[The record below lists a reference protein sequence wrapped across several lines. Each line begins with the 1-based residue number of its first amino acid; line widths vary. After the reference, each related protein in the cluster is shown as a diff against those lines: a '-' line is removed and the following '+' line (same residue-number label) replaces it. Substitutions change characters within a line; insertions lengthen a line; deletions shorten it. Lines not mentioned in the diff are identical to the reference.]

1 MKMTKSIIAFML
13 VVLLLVG
20 CAAPATQTPAA
31 QEPVG
36 DSTASNAP
44 AEEKTDAS
52 TAEEA
57 YTSLDDFVLFDAE
70 GVLTKT
76 GRDAKGT
83 TGVVSS
89 GKYEASKIGKEIME
103 KGGNAVDAAVAVGF
117 ALGLA
122 EPNSSGL
129 GGGGFM
135 TLRTEDGQTFFI
147 DFRERAPMA
156 ATPDMW
162 QSYTDADGKSHVI
175 GDQNKE
181 GGKSVGIPGNV
192 AGLLYAL
199 DNYGTMSRAEILTP
213 IIELAK
219 KGVTVTPTLSNDMK
233 NNYDKLLLYSESGDI
248 FLKEIDG
255 IKYPYEIGENFKNPE
270 YAKALELIMDQGTDV
285 FYKGEMA
292 EAIVASVN
300 KYGGLFTM
308 EDMANYQVEVVEP
321 VKGTYRGYEIVS
333 SPTPSSGGTIVLEI
347 LNILENFDLPSMAD
361 NSAEELHLF
370 SEAFKLA
377 YADRGQYMGDPK
389 FVEVPLKGL
398 MSKKYAKKLADK
410 IDLKVSTEN
419 VLPDDPWMFEHEDT
433 THYSVADNKGNIV
446 AVTQTVN
453 YIFGSK
459 VAVPGY
465 GFVMNDEMADFVT
478 QPDHPN
484 SIAGGKTPL
493 SSMTPTIVLKDGKP
507 FAVLGTPG
515 GTTIISTVAQIIS
528 NLVDHDMGMQEAI
541 DAPRIKGYNKNTIT
555 LETRI
560 SADVIAE
567 LEAMGHVVKP
577 SEEWNRS
584 FGSVNA
590 VKYLEDGTLDGGAD
604 PRRDGKALGY

>member
-13 VVLLLVG
+13 VVLLLAG
-20 CAAPATQTPAA
+20 CAAPAAQAPAA
-31 QEPVG
+31 QEPSGETVALANESTG
-36 DSTASNAP
+36 ESDSES
-44 AEEKTDAS
+44 
-52 TAEEA
+52 A
-57 YTSLDDFVLFDAE
+57 YTSLDDFVLFDAD

-135 TLRTEDGQTFFI
+135 TLRTEDGETLFI

-162 QSYTDADGKSHVI
+162 QSYTDAEGKSVVI
-175 GDQNKE
+175 GEQNKL
-181 GGKSVGIPGNV
+181 GGKSVGVPGNV

-199 DNYGTMSRAEILTP
+199 EHYGTMSKEEILTP

-219 KGVTVTPTLSNDMK
+219 KGVTVTPTLSSDMK
-233 NNYDKLLLYSESGDI
+233 NNYDKLLLYSESGEL

-270 YAKALELIMDQGTDV
+270 YAKALELIMAQGADV
-285 FYKGEMA
+285 FYKGEIA
-292 EAIVASVN
+292 EAVVASVN
-300 KYGGLFTM
+300 KYGGVFTM
-308 EDMANYQVEVVEP
+308 DDMANYQVEVTEP
-321 VKGTYRGYEIVS
+321 VKGTYRGYEIIS

-377 YADRGQYMGDPK
+377 YADRGAYMGDPK

-398 MSKKYAKKLADK
+398 MNKTYAKKLADK
-410 IDLKVSTEN
+410 IDLSVSAEN
-419 VLPDDPWMFEHEDT
+419 VIPDDPWMFEHEDT
-433 THYSVADNKGNIV
+433 THYSVADHKGNIV

-453 YIFGSK
+453 YVFGSK

-478 QPDHPN
+478 QADHPN

-493 SSMTPTIVLKDGKP
+493 SSMTPTIVLKEGKP

-541 DAPRIKGYNKNTIT
+541 DAPRISGFNKNTIT
-555 LETRI
+555 IETRVP
-560 SADVIAE
+560 AEVIAE
-567 LEAMGHVVKP
+567 LEAIGHIVKL
-577 SEEWNRS
+577 SDDWSRS

-590 VKYLEDGTLDGGAD
+590 VKYLEDGTLEGGAD

>member
-20 CAAPATQTPAA
+20 CAAPANNTTTTQS
-31 QEPVG
+31 VG
-36 DSTASNAP
+36 ETTATNATEAVESTTEN
-44 AEEKTDAS
+44 T
-52 TAEEA
+52 

-70 GVLTKT
+70 GVLTTT

-135 TLRTEDGQTFFI
+135 TLRTEDGTTLFI

-156 ATPDMW
+156 ATPEMW
-162 QSYTDADGKSHVI
+162 QSYTDAEGKTRVI
-175 GDQNKE
+175 GSQNSD

-199 DNYGTMSRAEILTP
+199 DNYGTMSREEILRP

-219 KGVTVTPTLSNDMK
+219 KGITVTPTLSNDMK
-233 NNYDKLLLYSESGDI
+233 NSYDKLMLYSESGDL

-255 IKYPYEIGENFKNPE
+255 IKYPYEIGENFQNPE
-270 YAKALELIMDQGTDV
+270 YAKALELIVAQGADV
-285 FYKGEMA
+285 FYKGEIA

-300 KYGGLFTM
+300 KYGGIFTM

-347 LNILENFDLPSMAD
+347 LNILENFDLPSMTD

-398 MSKKYAKKLADK
+398 MSKTYAKKLADK
-410 IDLKVSTEN
+410 IDLNVSTEN
-419 VLPDDPWMFEHEDT
+419 VMPDDPWMFEHEDT

-478 QPDHPN
+478 VADHPN

-507 FAVLGTPG
+507 YAVLGTPG

-528 NLVDHDMGMQEAI
+528 NLVDHNMGMQEAI
-541 DAPRIKGYNKNTIT
+541 DAPRISGFNNNTISV
-555 LETRI
+555 ETRI
-560 SADVIAE
+560 PADIIAK
-567 LEAMGHVVKP
+567 LESMGHIVKQ
-577 SEEWNRS
+577 STEWSRS

>member
-13 VVLLLVG
+13 TVLLLVG

-31 QEPVG
+31 QETSG
-36 DSTASNAP
+36 DTVALTNEASEP
-44 AEEKTDAS
+44 TGDKAS
-52 TAEEA
+52 EDA
-57 YTSLDDFVLFDAE
+57 YTSLDDFVLFDAD
-70 GVLTKT
+70 GVLSTT

-117 ALGLA
+117 TLGLA

-135 TLRTEDGQTFFI
+135 TLRTEDGQTLFI

-162 QSYTDADGKSHVI
+162 QSYTDAEGKSHVI
-175 GDQNKE
+175 GSQNYE

-199 DNYGTMSRAEILTP
+199 DNYGTMSRAEILAP
-213 IIELAK
+213 IIELAN

-233 NNYDKLLLYSESGDI
+233 NSYDKMLLYSESGDL

-270 YAKALELIMDQGTDV
+270 YAKALELIAAQGTDV
-285 FYKGEMA
+285 FYKGEIA
-292 EAIVASVN
+292 EAVVASVN
-300 KYGGLFTM
+300 KYGGVFTM
-308 EDMANYQVEVVEP
+308 EDMANYEVEVVEP

-377 YADRGQYMGDPK
+377 YADRGEYMGDPK
-389 FVEVPLKGL
+389 FVDVPLEGL
-398 MSKKYAKKLADK
+398 MSKDYAKKLADK
-410 IDLKVSTEN
+410 IDLNVSTEN
-419 VLPDDPWMFEHEDT
+419 VLPDDPWMYEHEDT

-453 YIFGSK
+453 YLFGSK
-459 VAVPGY
+459 VAIPGY

-560 SADVIAE
+560 SADVISE
-567 LEAMGHVVKP
+567 LEAMGHIIKP
-577 SEEWNRS
+577 SEDWNRS

>member
-20 CAAPATQTPAA
+20 CAAPANNTTTTQAVGETTAA
-31 QEPVG
+31 NGTEAVE
-36 DSTASNAP
+36 STTEN
-44 AEEKTDAS
+44 T
-52 TAEEA
+52 

-70 GVLTKT
+70 GVLTTT

-135 TLRTEDGQTFFI
+135 TLRTEDGTTLFI

-156 ATPDMW
+156 ATPEMW

-175 GDQNKE
+175 GSQNSD

-199 DNYGTMSRAEILTP
+199 DNYGTMSREEILRP

-219 KGVTVTPTLSNDMK
+219 KGITVTPTLSNDMK
-233 NNYDKLLLYSESGDI
+233 NSYDKLMLYSESGDL

-255 IKYPYEIGENFKNPE
+255 IKYPYEIGENFQNPE
-270 YAKALELIMDQGTDV
+270 YAKALELIAAQGADV
-285 FYKGEMA
+285 FYKGEIA

-300 KYGGLFTM
+300 KYGGIFTM

-347 LNILENFDLPSMAD
+347 LNILENFDLPSMTD

-398 MSKKYAKKLADK
+398 MSKTYAKKLADK
-410 IDLKVSTEN
+410 IDLNVSTEN
-419 VLPDDPWMFEHEDT
+419 VMPDDPWMFEHEDT

-453 YIFGSK
+453 FIFGSK

-478 QPDHPN
+478 EADHPN

-507 FAVLGTPG
+507 YAVLGTPG

-528 NLVDHDMGMQEAI
+528 NLVDHNMGMQEAI
-541 DAPRIKGYNKNTIT
+541 DAPRISGFNNNTISV
-555 LETRI
+555 ETRI
-560 SADVIAE
+560 PADIISK
-567 LEAMGHVVKP
+567 LEAMGHIVKP
-577 SEEWNRS
+577 STEWSRS